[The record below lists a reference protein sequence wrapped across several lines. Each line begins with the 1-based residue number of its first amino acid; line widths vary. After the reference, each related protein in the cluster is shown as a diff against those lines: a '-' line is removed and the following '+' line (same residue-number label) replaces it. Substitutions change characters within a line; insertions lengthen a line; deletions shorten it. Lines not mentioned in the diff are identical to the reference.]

1 MKNRLRGLLCLLC
14 LWSPLLP
21 ASREI
26 PGDKQGLELLRQ
38 LSVAQPMLAEAFDLL
53 AIRDLD
59 GAGRLFDR
67 CLEAL
72 AENPGACFGKACIAD
87 RRGDLAG
94 ALAWMERA
102 EAASLFLDRLWA
114 SQKATLLK
122 ASQEEKDR
130 LLELSL
136 GLQVKGEN
144 SSVCRS
150 HEYARESA
158 KAAQKAKDI
167 SFQGDFDRSPFAVP
181 AEYFSLHGNLLFKLK
196 RYGEAEAKYL
206 AALALEPGHPRCLN
220 NLINVYF
227 ISGRIGPARDWLE
240 KAGRLKV
247 RVNSELARAVRRA
260 AETPGPGRDQE
271 KQ

>member
-1 MKNRLRGLLCLLC
+1 MKNRLCCFLCLLC
-14 LWSPLLP
+14 FPLL
-21 ASREI
+21 STGREI
-26 PGDKQGLELLRQ
+26 PGEKQGLELLRQ
-38 LSVAQPMLAEAFDLL
+38 LSLAQPMLAEAFDLL
-53 AIRDLD
+53 AIRDLA

-87 RRGDLAG
+87 RQGDLAG

-102 EAASLFLDRLWA
+102 EAESLFLDRLWA
-114 SQKATLLK
+114 GQKTALLK

-130 LLELSL
+130 LQELSL
-136 GLQVKGEN
+136 DLQVKGEI

-150 HEYARESA
+150 HEYSRESA

-167 SFQGDFDRSPFAVP
+167 SFQGNFDHSPFAMP
-181 AEYFSLHGNLLFKLK
+181 AEYVSLHGNLLFKLK

-206 AALALEPGHPRCLN
+206 AALALEPGHERCLN
-220 NLINVYF
+220 NLINLYF
-227 ISGRIGPARDWLE
+227 ISGRIGPARDWLD

-247 RVNSELARAVRRA
+247 KVNSELARAVRRA
-260 AETPGPGRDQE
+260 AETPGPGRQG
-271 KQ
+271 